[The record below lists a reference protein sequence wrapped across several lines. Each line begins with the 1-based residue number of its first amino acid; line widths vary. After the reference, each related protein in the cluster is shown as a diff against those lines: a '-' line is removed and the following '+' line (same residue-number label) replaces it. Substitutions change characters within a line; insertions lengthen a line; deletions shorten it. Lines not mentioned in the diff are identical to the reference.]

1 MLCTSEFS
9 VRFYLKTFPI
19 CHRGIILSVHG
30 QLAGGQLAGGQ
41 LASGQLA
48 SGQLAGDFLEG

>member
-1 MLCTSEFS
+1 MMSANKHKQYVQEVLPKKE
-9 VRFYLKTFPI
+9 RNILKTNP
-19 CHRGIILSVHG
+19 G

-48 SGQLAGDFLEG
+48 GDFFEG